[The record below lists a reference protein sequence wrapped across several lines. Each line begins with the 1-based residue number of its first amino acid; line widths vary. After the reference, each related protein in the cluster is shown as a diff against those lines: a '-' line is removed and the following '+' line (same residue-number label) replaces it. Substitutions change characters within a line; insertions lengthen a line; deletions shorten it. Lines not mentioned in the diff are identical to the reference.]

1 MTRSPSILSLYTGE
15 YQNEELPNKQL
26 DDMQDT
32 ETITPSKNPPL
43 PKEAPGIMGTVAD
56 VVKSVASSPLKE
68 VENVIQT
75 GVDIANF
82 VDDKLLGDN
91 FIDNDINIDLAYN
104 PQTGAGKAA
113 QTMGAFATGYVTCS
127 KLITGPMQGAKVMQG
142 MKPVYQKAVQTI
154 TAGGITDFVTGDT
167 SDQRLAD
174 VLIEN
179 PKLANPLLNWL
190 ASDPDDTMLEA
201 RAKNAVEGFF
211 TGLAVDGVLK
221 VFKSIGKT
229 LKAGKN
235 GIDPAASA
243 AAREASTKEITEE
256 VIDKTA
262 TTGTVFDNI
271 EITMPKETMTKS
283 TIGGAGKTIID
294 GGLDKAIAGGGL
306 DKAIADIHMDGLTM
320 TGEAAAQAKR
330 KETASMFNYGKFTDA
345 TQDVITAF
353 DKPIQEVVGIETMS
367 MTQLADDTL
376 QEISNLTGDIFGR
389 MDDLKAA
396 VSATDG
402 LSKEVAYHT
411 ALMQYEIAP
420 RMKQALQLA
429 NDGAEGASEGLYS
442 LVGRTLEE
450 LVNVKKLYRNI
461 GRGLKSADILAYM
474 KAEDTDSLIAKAYAD
489 PLTYAKETVSSM
501 TEDEIVSMARKITT
515 VQEIG
520 GNVMQTI
527 IDSLPAGNAM
537 AKAGT
542 RGNSRLNTFKKY
554 WYASMLSS
562 PKTQMRNLSGNSVK
576 LAAMPLEHSVYGMV
590 KGAAEG
596 YKDSGLTGAAIGAM
610 KGTSEGYHF
619 LQGLRRNMGTAWEMS
634 KIAFSNGTS
643 ILRGGNAKYADG
655 IEPNSIFSYLSGYD
669 AMKKTAETAGKAGKI
684 ADGAASKILGLLNG
698 ADEFFAQL
706 VYGAEVHA
714 KLMTSLNKS
723 GVLNTLADKAAQK
736 EFIEKYL
743 TDNYDRMYREVM
755 LANGQIVKGGAVFKE
770 ALDMAN
776 DATFQSELGEWG
788 KGFTQFVA
796 KCPPMQFIFPFQKTP
811 INLFKD
817 AFWIRSPWGAVA
829 DIGKGLYSKNPE
841 EVYRSFGHLAT
852 ASLLWYE
859 FYNLVAEGKITGAG
873 PKSEI
878 QRAALRESGWQSY
891 TLKTDNGY
899 LNLSSFEPFGSGAM
913 LLADIAEICQRGNI
927 EPGSDTMMELSEA
940 TLNASLRFAM
950 NRTYLQGLSD
960 LVGSANRDNAGA
972 GYLSGLILS
981 LIPNAFKDTA
991 QAVDPTIY
999 QTKTLI
1005 EKAKAKLGMT
1015 DELAPKT
1022 SWLFGTPEAFSHG
1035 GGLGA
1040 YNPFIRSD
1048 DTGTSVTMEMSK
1060 MRGIGDPQM
1069 KINGAELT
1077 PQEYSDFCR
1086 LHGTVRIDGKTLYE
1100 ALESTVASGKYDVSR
1115 SRTADLND
1123 ATLDDNRNE
1132 MLVDCINRYRKRAKV
1147 VFLRENP
1154 DIQQRIREVKA
1165 GFQPDGDKQLT
1176 GIINF

>member
-1 MTRSPSILSLYTGE
+1 MKTNRPSILSLYTGE
-15 YQNEELPNKQL
+15 YQPEGQQP
-26 DDMQDT
+26 DDMQDI
-32 ETITPSKNPPL
+32 ETITPKAKAPAPL
-43 PKEAPGIMGTVAD
+43 PKEDPGILGTVTD
-56 VVKSVASSPLKE
+56 VVKSVVSSPLKE
-68 VENVIQT
+68 IENLAQT

-82 VDDKLLGDN
+82 VDDKLLGDR
-91 FIDNDINIDLAYN
+91 FIDNDTDIDLVYN
-104 PQTGAGKAA
+104 PKTGAGKVA
-113 QTMGAFATGYVTCS
+113 QTLGAFATGYVAGT
-127 KLITGPMQGAKVMQG
+127 KLITAPMQGAKVMQG
-142 MKPVYQKAVQTI
+142 MKPVYQKAVQNLV
-154 TAGGITDFVTGDT
+154 AGGAADFVTGDT

-179 PKLANPLLNWL
+179 PKLANPLLGWL
-190 ASDPDDTMLEA
+190 ASNPDDTQLEA

-211 TGLAVDGVLK
+211 TGLAVDGAFK
-221 VFKSIGKT
+221 VFKGIGKA
-229 LKAGKN
+229 LKAGKR
-235 GIDPAASA
+235 GVDPAAGA

-256 VIDKTA
+256 VIEK
-262 TTGTVFDNI
+262 TTGPAFDGI
-271 EITMPKETMTKS
+271 EITMPKDDMWQS
-283 TIGGAGKTIID
+283 TADGAGKAVND
-294 GGLDKAIAGGGL
+294 GGLAKAAP
-306 DKAIADIHMDGLTM
+306 DIPIDGLTM
-320 TGEAAAQAKR
+320 TREAAAQSER
-330 KETASMFNYGKFTDA
+330 KESAAMFNYGKFTDA

-353 DKPIQEVVGIETMS
+353 DKPVQEAVGVDKMS
-367 MTQLADDTL
+367 MSMLADDTL
-376 QEISNLTGDIFGR
+376 QEMSNLTGDIFGR

-396 VSATDG
+396 VTATDG

-429 NDGAEGASEGLYS
+429 DDGAAGASEGLYN

-474 KAEDTDSLIAKAYAD
+474 KAEDADSLIAKAYAD
-489 PLTYAKETVSSM
+489 PLAYAKETVGAM
-501 TEDEIVSMARKITT
+501 TEDEIVSMARKVTT
-515 VQEIG
+515 AQEIG

-537 AKAGT
+537 AKAGR
-542 RGNSRLNTFKKY
+542 RGNPRLNTFKKY

-562 PKTQMRNLSGNSVK
+562 PKTQLRNLGGNSVK
-576 LAAMPLEHSVYGMV
+576 LAAMPLERAVYGMA

-596 YKDSGLTGAAIGAM
+596 YKESGLTGAAIGAM
-610 KGTSEGYHF
+610 KGTSEGYYF
-619 LQGLRRNMGTAWEMS
+619 LQGLRHNLGTAWEMS

-655 IEPNSIFSYLSGYD
+655 VEPNSIFSYLSGYD
-669 AMKKTAETAGKAGKI
+669 AMKKTAETVGKVGKV

-723 GVLNTLADKAAQK
+723 GVLDTLADKAAQK
-736 EFIEKYL
+736 GFIEKYL
-743 TDNYDRMYREVM
+743 ADNYDRMYRDVM
-755 LANGQIVKGGAVFKE
+755 LVNGDVVKGGAVFKE

-776 DATFQSELGEWG
+776 DVTFQSELGTWG

-878 QRAALRESGWQSY
+878 QRTALKESGWQPY

-913 LLADIAEICQRGNI
+913 LLADIAEICQRGDI
-927 EPGSDTMMELSEA
+927 EAGDDTLMELSEA
-940 TLNASLRFAM
+940 TLNAALRFSL
-950 NRTYLQGLSD
+950 NRTYLQGLAD

-972 GYLSGLILS
+972 GYISGLILS
-981 LIPNAFKDTA
+981 FIPNAFKDTA
-991 QAVDPTIY
+991 QAIDPTIY
-999 QTKTLI
+999 QTKTLVD
-1005 EKAKAKLGMT
+1005 KAKARLGMT

-1022 SWLFGTPEAFSHG
+1022 SWLFGTPIAFAHG

-1040 YNPFIRSD
+1040 FNPFIRSD
-1048 DTGTSVTMEMSK
+1048 DTGSSVTVELSK
-1060 MRGIGDPQM
+1060 MNGIGDPQM

-1077 PQEYSDFCR
+1077 PQEYSELCR
-1086 LHGTVRIDGKTLYE
+1086 LHGTIRIDGKTLYE
-1100 ALESTVASGKYDVSR
+1100 ALESTIASGRYDVSR
-1115 SRTADLND
+1115 SRTPDLND
-1123 ATLDDNRNE
+1123 VKLDDGRNE
-1132 MLVDCINRYRKRAKV
+1132 MLEDCIRRYRKRATAML
-1147 VFLRENP
+1147 LRENP
-1154 DIQQRIREVKA
+1154 DIQQRVRAAKA
-1165 GFQPDGDKQLT
+1165 GFQPDGEKRLA
-1176 GIINF
+1176 GIVSF